1 MGAEHQ
7 SVSTFE
13 VNDHVARITLNRPE
27 AMNSL
32 NPELRWELSQ
42 HWDEVEANDDI
53 WLAVVTGAGERAFC
67 AGTDLKHR
75 ARERDAD
82 EAQRAHWRKLAAETT
97 SLIERW
103 HFPKPII
110 ARVNGFALGGGL
122 EQALACD
129 IIVAAEHAEFG
140 LPEPRRG
147 LIAGAAGVHRLP
159 RQIGLKPAMGYML
172 TGRHIP
178 AARAYELGLVNQ
190 VVPRDRL
197 DEAVAEFVRNR
208 GGRVAVPAMLR
219 LRRHFEEMRR
229 RVLAEAPDDAEKAT
243 RLLVDRILRAP
254 SETMRE
260 IATKPQYERPDAP
273 GGVSWSTVEGALVRL
288 FRLEDS
294 DTPSDRDGRAE
305 DEENR
310 KEGSA

>member
-1 MGAEHQ
+1 MTAENQ
-7 SVSTFE
+7 TVSTFA
-13 VNDHVARITLNRPE
+13 VKDHVARITLNRPE
-27 AMNSL
+27 AMNSM

-53 WLAVVTGAGERAFC
+53 WVAVVTGAGERAFS
-67 AGTDLKHR
+67 AGADLKHR
-75 ARERDAD
+75 ARERAADA
-82 EAQRAHWRKLAAETT
+82 AQRAQWQKMAAETT

-147 LIAGAAGVHRLP
+147 LIAGSAGVHRLP

-172 TGRHIP
+172 TGRHMS

-190 VVPRDRL
+190 VVALDQLDAAVEEWVADILRCSPLAVRATKEAAMRGLDHPLPQAYYTAYPANRVRENSEDTLEGPR
-197 DEAVAEFVRNR
+197 AF
-208 GGRVAVPAMLR
+208 
-219 LRRHFEEMRR
+219 
-229 RVLAEAPDDAEKAT
+229 AEK
-243 RLLVDRILRAP
+243 
-254 SETMRE
+254 
-260 IATKPQYERPDAP
+260 RPP
-273 GGVSWSTVEGALVRL
+273 KWT
-288 FRLEDS
+288 
-294 DTPSDRDGRAE
+294 GR
-305 DEENR
+305 
-310 KEGSA
+310 